1 MRVGPMDRIFI
12 TIINMSLTGAF
23 VIAAICLARLPLKK
37 APKVIS
43 YCLWSV
49 AGFRLVFPVTFQ
61 SMISLLPFK
70 SNPIPADIATQSMPQ
85 IDSGLTVL
93 DETVNTALPE
103 VAVALNGSGPAN
115 TGSLLSWT
123 QVAAWVWLAGFLLLA
138 GYGVVSYLLLRRQM
152 RSACRIE
159 DEVFESDDVHSPF
172 MLGFIHPRIYLP
184 IGLTE
189 SERDHVVAHER
200 VHIKRHDNIYK
211 FAAYLILA
219 LHWFNPLA
227 WLAFVLM
234 GRDMELSCDERV
246 IKELGY
252 RQKQG
257 YSLSLLSMTA
267 RSLSIN
273 GSPLAFAEGGLMMRI
288 NNVLNLKKP
297 SRLVV
302 ALAIAFAM
310 VLGLG
315 FAMDRVSDVADQD
328 APLAG
333 LAEADASPAI
343 TVRAYDNKI
352 DWVFSQER
360 QVQGF
365 TREDVSLDY
374 SKYYQVYDLPERNDV
389 FGRIM
394 AENTVEGLYHIKE
407 TTPITISV
415 NEGEPIA
422 VVLHSYIVDRNGRII
437 PGLDGYNQV
446 YDNSY
451 ADQYF
456 YQSVSPGF
464 PDRVY
469 SAENGAEANTDGY
482 LLRACYIT
490 VYWEDVIREYAFIVR
505 SDEARIINL
514 SDLNGNFPA
523 NESGQTYGA
532 ITPVDD
538 ADAVIVPGLIAV
550 GSSPDN
556 YAYYA
561 DMYGYRDNNSPK
573 SREEAALRTTAQSM
587 KPEEAFALSV
597 ELQTGSSIDTDAAR
611 SVINSIGGLKDS
623 VRMYKYLTQDEKDA
637 LIGLLPA
644 GYQTE
649 EVART
654 ALELAYECNGVSIP
668 TFRSDGVT
676 QTGWFLCGGR

>member
-1 MRVGPMDRIFI
+1 
-12 TIINMSLTGAF
+12 
-23 VIAAICLARLPLKK
+23 
-37 APKVIS
+37 
-43 YCLWSV
+43 
-49 AGFRLVFPVTFQ
+49 
-61 SMISLLPFK
+61 
-70 SNPIPADIATQSMPQ
+70 
-85 IDSGLTVL
+85 
-93 DETVNTALPE
+93 
-103 VAVALNGSGPAN
+103 
-115 TGSLLSWT
+115 
-123 QVAAWVWLAGFLLLA
+123 
-138 GYGVVSYLLLRRQM
+138 
-152 RSACRIE
+152 
-159 DEVFESDDVHSPF
+159 
-172 MLGFIHPRIYLP
+172 
-184 IGLTE
+184 
-189 SERDHVVAHER
+189 
-200 VHIKRHDNIYK
+200 
-211 FAAYLILA
+211 
-219 LHWFNPLA
+219 
-227 WLAFVLM
+227 
-234 GRDMELSCDERV
+234 
-246 IKELGY
+246 
-252 RQKQG
+252 
-257 YSLSLLSMTA
+257 
-267 RSLSIN
+267 
-273 GSPLAFAEGGLMMRI
+273 
-288 NNVLNLKKP
+288 
-297 SRLVV
+297 
-302 ALAIAFAM
+302 

-315 FAMDRVSDVADQD
+315 FAMDRVADVADQD

-333 LAEADASPAI
+333 FTGATEAGASPAI
-343 TVRAYDNKI
+343 TVRAGSTDI
-352 DWVFSQER
+352 DWVLSQER
-360 QVQGF
+360 QVTGF

-374 SKYYQVYDLPERNDV
+374 SKSYRVYDLPERNEA

-394 AENTVEGLYHIKE
+394 ADNTIQELFYAQK
-407 TTPITISV
+407 TTPIMISV
-415 NEGEPIA
+415 NDGEPIA
-422 VVLHSYIVDRNGRII
+422 VVTYEYIIDRDGKII
-437 PGLDGYNQV
+437 PGLEGNAKV
-446 YDNSY
+446 YGPSSRSPR
-451 ADQYF
+451 F
-456 YQSVSPGF
+456 YENISEGF
-464 PDRVY
+464 MDRVY